1 MSDNLRALTIYWT
14 CTSSIKSSNTITSS
28 IVSPGDYLTSCI
40 CYSLPNNMIKKKV
53 EVDLFI
59 EMYWCVCG
67 MLYNYV
73 YYLLVY
79 AVVTPGRR
87 SKKKSVSW
95 KRKQRSVIASE
106 RREIAGDGAHFVHAQ
121 NKRHGNTVLTR
132 AQWDRRTST
141 VRSPTTTRGRRS
153 SALRSPTTP

>member
-1 MSDNLRALTIYWT
+1 MSLTFEENTISNYCVHKIDIPTNKGGNSYNPTIIWILNKGTMSDNSRALTIYWT
-14 CTSSIKSSNTITSS
+14 CSSSIKSSNTITSS

-59 EMYWCVCG
+59 EMYWCVFG

-95 KRKQRSVIASE
+95 KR
-106 RREIAGDGAHFVHAQ
+106 
-121 NKRHGNTVLTR
+121 
-132 AQWDRRTST
+132 
-141 VRSPTTTRGRRS
+141 
-153 SALRSPTTP
+153 

>member
-1 MSDNLRALTIYWT
+1 MSLTFEENTISNYCVHKIDIPTNKGGNSYNPTIIWILNKGTMSDNSRALTIYWT

-59 EMYWCVCG
+59 EMYWCVFG

-73 YYLLVY
+73 YYLLV
-79 AVVTPGRR
+79 
-87 SKKKSVSW
+87 
-95 KRKQRSVIASE
+95 
-106 RREIAGDGAHFVHAQ
+106 
-121 NKRHGNTVLTR
+121 L
-132 AQWDRRTST
+132 
-141 VRSPTTTRGRRS
+141 
-153 SALRSPTTP
+153 L